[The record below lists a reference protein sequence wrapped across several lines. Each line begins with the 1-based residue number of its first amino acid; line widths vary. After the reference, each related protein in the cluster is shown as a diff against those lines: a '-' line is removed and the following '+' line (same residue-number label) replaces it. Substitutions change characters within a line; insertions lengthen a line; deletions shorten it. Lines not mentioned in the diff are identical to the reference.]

1 MTWLASLPV
10 ALLVTISLV
19 VAFAVVA
26 ISRVATRALVPPE
39 ERDHVQSIAAP
50 LMPALGATFAVL
62 MAMTLVSEAGYLRTA
77 QDLVSTEAAQ
87 ASRLAWAATSPG
99 VDTPTIQHALAGYL
113 RATRAHEWRGGPGA
127 ERAAP
132 ATALA
137 LARLERVVRAE
148 ASRPGLGTPT
158 STELLT
164 SLDAVTTTRRERLA
178 AASHEIPALYVFTL
192 IASGAALIANAGA
205 LTCRSRL
212 RTSGLVVGLTVVVAL
227 SMALLFALTAPWE
240 GPLVVSGRAVDA
252 VLRDLHTGFFHS

>member
-10 ALLVTISLV
+10 ALLVTGSLV
-19 VAFAVVA
+19 LAFAVVA
-26 ISRVATRALVPPE
+26 ISRVTTRALVPPE
-39 ERDHVQSIAAP
+39 ERDHVQAIAAP

-62 MAMTLVSEAGYLRTA
+62 MALTLASEASYLRSA

-87 ASRLAWAATSPG
+87 ASRLAWAATSPR
-99 VDTPTIQHALAGYL
+99 VDTARVQQALAGYL
-113 RATRAHEWRGGPGA
+113 RATRAHEWNGGPGS
-127 ERAAP
+127 ERADP

-137 LARLERVVRAE
+137 VARLERIVRAE
-148 ASRPGLGTPT
+148 STRPDLGTPT

-178 AASHEIPALYVFTL
+178 AASRELPALYVITL

-212 RTSGLVVGLTVVVAL
+212 RTSVLVVGLTVVVAL
-227 SMALLFALTAPWE
+227 SVALLFALTAPWD
-240 GPLVVSGRAVDA
+240 GPLVVSGGAIDA
-252 VLRDLHTGFFHS
+252 VLRDLHAGFFHP